1 MEIMPKELLLPTPI
15 SKVALVAIAHADD
28 LLLFCG
34 ATVLRLVASGWDVH
48 VVRVTDDRWDSWGID
63 VKETIY
69 RNQNEFAEAMSFIGV
84 KSVLDLGYPTDVLGD
99 NSEVSLREQFIDL
112 IRNIKPYLVMTF
124 DPDSFLDEDNE
135 DHKLVARSMAEAS
148 WTAGFDK
155 HPGARGKVDSPHLP
169 IEKWYFGRSVAEVTH
184 YQNIEPFI
192 DQLITAIAIHKTML
206 HNMVSQL
213 QLQSNFLGYSLNR
226 LIILVEESPKEFAKM
241 IIGDRNREELRI
253 VDSGK
258 LFRVIEKF
266 GVTL

>member
-1 MEIMPKELLLPTPI
+1 M
-15 SKVALVAIAHADD
+15 
-28 LLLFCG
+28 
-34 ATVLRLVASGWDVH
+34 VLRQKCC
-48 VVRVTDDRWDSWGID
+48 R
-63 VKETIY
+63 
-69 RNQNEFAEAMSFIGV
+69 
-84 KSVLDLGYPTDVLGD
+84 
-99 NSEVSLREQFIDL
+99 
-112 IRNIKPYLVMTF
+112 
-124 DPDSFLDEDNE
+124 
-135 DHKLVARSMAEAS
+135 
-148 WTAGFDK
+148 
-155 HPGARGKVDSPHLP
+155 
-169 IEKWYFGRSVAEVTH
+169 VTH

-213 QLQSNFLGYSLNR
+213 RLQANFLGYSLDR